1 MNNKRAANIY
11 QNEINEIAALLDDLK
26 SYIVDDH
33 MCVSPESVTFG
44 VVGSAKHLKRLIKE
58 AAAFAGVAE

>member
-11 QNEINEIAALLDDLK
+11 RKEINEIAALLDDLK

-33 MCVSPESVTFG
+33 MGVSLEEINYGDVSSVQY
-44 VVGSAKHLKRLIKE
+44 LKKLLKE
-58 AAAFAGVAE
+58 AAAFAGLY

>member
-11 QNEINEIAALLDDLK
+11 RKEINEIAALLDDLK

-33 MCVSPESVTFG
+33 MAMET
-44 VVGSAKHLKRLIKE
+44 
-58 AAAFAGVAE
+58 

>member
-11 QNEINEIAALLDDLK
+11 RKEINEIAALLDDLK

-33 MCVSPESVTFG
+33 MDGDVSSVQY
-44 VVGSAKHLKRLIKE
+44 LKKLLKE
-58 AAAFAGVAE
+58 AAAFAGLY